1 MLVYQRVNPM
11 NQYLT
16 PKSCPNL
23 PKYNW
28 IGKWYTISQA
38 PCLGLFDRMMAQT
51 EMKTETSINSFAE
64 EGGDDVFHSWNFGIH
79 MGISGDLN
87 TFHGVWIHLF
97 ISRSWICWRWWCSD
111 VLNFAK
117 INVEFMGRCVIFA
130 GVLKQIQVLWL
141 WQVSFFLL
149 PCWCNNRD
157 IMFLCRLV
165 ISSKQ

>member
-16 PKSCPNL
+16 PKSCPNV

-28 IGKWYTISQA
+28 IGKPVPWMVRQDDGANRDENRNLHQLLRGRRRGWHISFVDFWYLHGNFSGFKYFFMD
-38 PCLGLFDRMMAQT
+38 C
-51 EMKTETSINSFAE
+51 ESIYLYHVP
-64 EGGDDVFHSWNFGIH
+64 G
-79 MGISGDLN
+79 
-87 TFHGVWIHLF
+87 
-97 ISRSWICWRWWCSD
+97 
-111 VLNFAK
+111 FAK
-117 INVEFMGRCVIFA
+117 DGDVVMFWILPKSAWNVESMGRCVICV